1 MGDAADTKVW
11 AARPMPLPPIG
22 PAAWDARSHPRCAV
36 IEAHRAHRC
45 SFPAGLRAVSS
56 PRFHRAAPAPP
67 AREQG
72 SGRLPSP
79 IPRASD
85 CLLTLWMTAPS
96 AAPRPVRV
104 LSDDAAARSE
114 EHTSELQ
121 SLMRTTYAV

>member
-1 MGDAADTKVW
+1 MFVVFIIVRVVFFVFKQKTAYEMRISDWSSDVCSSD
-11 AARPMPLPPIG
+11 L
-22 PAAWDARSHPRCAV
+22 
-36 IEAHRAHRC
+36 RAHRC

-104 LSDDAAARSE
+104 LSDDAAAPAPEPTAAASRYQIGRA
-114 EHTSELQ
+114 H
-121 SLMRTTYAV
+121 V

>member
-1 MGDAADTKVW
+1 M
-11 AARPMPLPPIG
+11 
-22 PAAWDARSHPRCAV
+22 

-104 LSDDAAARSE
+104 LSDAAAAPAPDPTAAACGYTLTKR
-114 EHTSELQ
+114 EHE
-121 SLMRTTYAV
+121 REGEGECV